1 MAIDVHLPV
10 ALDVAPVIEAAHPW
24 VRRLLRLG
32 FVARG
37 VLYSL
42 LGLLTLWSI
51 ARNGGQARGG
61 MKTTFESIHAVGPGL
76 ILLVGLALGF
86 AGFAIGMMWT
96 ALFDW
101 NLEGNSKVALAR
113 RAGSF
118 ITGLVHVSLT
128 ASTVYLIAG
137 HQAAAHSERRWTE
150 LALSY
155 PLGREGVI
163 AGGLYAIG
171 FGVFLL
177 SKIVTGKLDPLLD
190 LHAVLPTQLAH
201 VASWIGRFGMLA
213 RGVIY
218 LTIGVVLGYAG
229 WSNDASNVVGIGG
242 AMHQVSQHTFGAF
255 SLALIAAG
263 VFAYGLLLF
272 VEARYRSRSMWRSPK
287 SGGAQFVSCVIC
299 RPRFLPAL
307 RRWSCP

>member
-1 MAIDVHLPV
+1 VAIDVHLPE
-10 ALDVAPVIEAAHPW
+10 AIDVAPAIEAAHPW

-51 ARNGGQARGG
+51 ARNGGKARGG
-61 MKTTFESIHAVGPGL
+61 MTTTFESIHAVGPGF

-96 ALFDW
+96 AIFDW
-101 NLEGNSKVALAR
+101 NLEGKSKVALAK

-118 ITGLVHVSLT
+118 INGLVHVSLT

-150 LALSY
+150 LALRY

-190 LHAVLPTQLAH
+190 LNAVLPTQLAN

-218 LTIGVVLGYAG
+218 VTIGVVLAYAG
-229 WSNDASNVVGIGG
+229 WSKDASNVVGIGG
-242 AMHQVSQHTFGAF
+242 AMHQVSRNTFGAV

-263 VFAYGLLLF
+263 VFAYGLLMF
-272 VEARYRSRSMWRSPK
+272 VEARYRTFGERASK
-287 SGGAQFVSCVIC
+287 
-299 RPRFLPAL
+299 RFSI
-307 RRWSCP
+307 RF

>member
-61 MKTTFESIHAVGPGL
+61 MKTTFESI
-76 ILLVGLALGF
+76 
-86 AGFAIGMMWT
+86 
-96 ALFDW
+96 
-101 NLEGNSKVALAR
+101 
-113 RAGSF
+113 
-118 ITGLVHVSLT
+118 
-128 ASTVYLIAG
+128 G

-272 VEARYRSRSMWRSPK
+272 VEARYRTFGER
-287 SGGAQFVSCVIC
+287 VSKRYSI
-299 RPRFLPAL
+299 RF
-307 RRWSCP
+307 